1 MHFFRQMKSDRK
13 EKQMLTSILITEV
26 KDNGLII
33 VSYHEIIT
41 LPDGRI
47 YVGWTDCRFVV
58 WIWSKGGRQKIQSR
72 RGQVGIHFCA
82 NFKVLRYH
90 DLIFKGILWSN
101 LMINAQL
108 FFKPSYL
115 PVTSLSTKALF
126 C

>member
-1 MHFFRQMKSDRK
+1 MRLKTKFLGIPGKPNRIFFPSNEKRQKK
-13 EKQMLTSILITEV
+13 KAKQKLTSILITEV

-82 NFKVLRYH
+82 RFQGAT
-90 DLIFKGILWSN
+90 I
-101 LMINAQL
+101 
-108 FFKPSYL
+108 P
-115 PVTSLSTKALF
+115 
-126 C
+126 